1 MKGNGKSLQAA
12 LIVFVFI
19 AFAVL
24 FMAGIRGRARLE
36 TDLDEYMPS
45 DHPAFVYS
53 DEAEERFGIED
64 AILIAVEHPD
74 TVYNPGTL
82 GKIRDITGSLADQFP
97 EIEEDSITSLY
108 TAENITADEWGLTV
122 RPFYDEV
129 PQSPEELRALERAVS
144 GNRMVQGKLVS
155 DDGRS
160 SLIIAEISDDS
171 FSPDFYKR
179 LQAFAKEQNGP
190 ETVHIAGRPV
200 VEGEMTRL
208 GPKDMARMAPLV
220 FGIMIVLLLIIMRSV
235 RSTVINMS
243 IVTIGTL
250 SAFGGM
256 AWLGIPVYTV
266 SIMIPVML
274 IAIGVADGI
283 HINNTIQS
291 FVREEPG
298 IDGETLIARTMKDM
312 KRPVIMTSLTTAV
325 GFLSL
330 VTSEVLP
337 VRYFGLFTAVGV
349 LVEMAGALLL
359 FSASIRLFGVPPL
372 SKRKAIVSGDS
383 ASRRMETATRYTS
396 FLFARS
402 SVIAIVSVVILA
414 LFATGA
420 GRVWIDTSFLANFQR
435 DSDIVRT
442 DAFVNEH
449 FGGTSTL
456 NVVFSAR
463 DADAFK
469 DPEVLRL
476 VSTMQHDIEQDPVVG
491 KSFALTDYI
500 QRMNRV
506 MHEDSPEYDT
516 IPDDRD
522 MIAQYLLLYEMSGD
536 PENLDRVVDYD
547 YREANLAFQLKSDSS
562 ARMKTIVDRVE
573 TYADGFEK
581 AGITIRYAGSG
592 YKSLV
597 FSGLLLKG
605 QISGLFISFLIIF
618 LLISAMFKNIVIGL
632 VGSIPIGFTAIVNFG
647 TMGLAGIP
655 LSSSTAII
663 SGIAIGIGVDYAI
676 HFIERYLHERSAG
689 ETVDAAARNTV
700 AFTGRS
706 IIHNALAVIGGFAV
720 LLTSLF
726 PPNRHVGALVALNM
740 GTTALVT
747 LTVFVVILCAF
758 DRKGRISLKK
768 TEGGSK

>member
-1 MKGNGKSLQAA
+1 MHGNGNKMKAA
-12 LIVFVFI
+12 LVVIGFA
-19 AFAVL
+19 AFAVF
-24 FMAGIRGRARLE
+24 FMVGIKSRVRLE
-36 TDLDEYMPS
+36 TDLDKYMPS

-53 DEAEERFGIED
+53 DEAEELFGIED
-64 AILIAVEHPD
+64 AVLIAVEHPD

-82 GKIRDITGSLADQFP
+82 EKIRDITRSLPEAFP
-97 EIEEDSITSLY
+97 EIDLDAITSLN

-122 RPFYDEV
+122 ESFYDDV
-129 PQSPEELRALERAVS
+129 PESADAMAALEQAVS
-144 GNRMVQGKLVS
+144 GNSMIQGKLVS
-155 DDGRS
+155 NDGRS
-160 SLIIAEISDDS
+160 SLIIAEIADDA
-171 FSPDFYKR
+171 FSPDFYRR
-179 LQAFAKEQNGP
+179 LQAFADEQSGP
-190 ETVHIAGRPV
+190 ETIHIAGRPV

-220 FGIMIVLLLIIMRSV
+220 FGIMIVLLLIIMRSF
-235 RSTVINMS
+235 RSTAINMG

-250 SAFGGM
+250 AAFGGM

-283 HINNTIQS
+283 HLHNTIQS
-291 FVREEPG
+291 FVREDPG
-298 IDGETLIARTMKDM
+298 IDRETLISRTMKEM
-312 KRPVIMTSLTTAV
+312 MRPVIMTSITTAV

-330 VTSEVLP
+330 MTSEVLP
-337 VRYFGLFTAVGV
+337 VRYFGMFTAAGV

-359 FSASIRLFGVPPL
+359 FPASIRLFGVPRPG
-372 SKRKAIVSGDS
+372 KQKNAAPGKTI
-383 ASRRMETATRYTS
+383 SRGSTGATRYTS
-396 FLFARS
+396 FLFTRAT
-402 SVIAIVSVVILA
+402 VIVVSGLVVLA
-414 LFATGA
+414 LFAAGA
-420 GRVWIDTSFLANFQR
+420 GKVWIDTSFLANFQK

-442 DAFVNEH
+442 DTFVNEN

-456 NVVFSAR
+456 NVVFSAK
-463 DADAFK
+463 DNESFK
-469 DPEVLRL
+469 DPDVLRL
-476 VSTMQHDIEQDPVVG
+476 VSDLQKDIEEDPVVG
-491 KSFALTDYI
+491 KSFALTDYVR
-500 QRMNRV
+500 RMHRV
-506 MHEDSPEYDT
+506 MHEDRSEYDV

-573 TYADGFEK
+573 TYAVDFDKE
-581 AGITIRYAGSG
+581 GITIRFAGSG

-605 QISGLFISFLIIF
+605 QISGLALSFLVVF
-618 LLISAMFKNIVIGL
+618 LLISIMFRNVFIGL
-632 VGSIPIGFTAIVNFG
+632 AGTIPIAFTAVVNFG
-647 TMGLAGIP
+647 TMGLTGIP

-663 SGIAIGIGVDYAI
+663 SGIAIGIGIDYAI
-676 HFIERYLHERSAG
+676 HFIERYLHERSSG
-689 ETVDAAARNTV
+689 EMIETAASKTV
-700 AFTGRS
+700 AHTGRS
-706 IIHNALAVIGGFAV
+706 ILHNALAVIGGFAV

-747 LTVFVVILCAF
+747 LTIFVVVLSGF
-758 DRKGRISLKK
+758 DRKGKIMAKK
-768 TEGGSK
+768 PEGGSK

>member
-1 MKGNGKSLQAA
+1 MNRRWSKLQAA
-12 LIVFVFI
+12 LVVSAFA
-19 AFAVL
+19 AFAVF
-24 FMAGIRGRARLE
+24 FMVGIKSGARLE

-53 DEAEERFGIED
+53 DESEELFGIED

-74 TVYNPGTL
+74 TVYNSGTL
-82 GKIRDITGSLADQFP
+82 EKIRDIAVSLADRFP
-97 EIEEDSITSLY
+97 EIDEDSITSLY

-122 RPFYDEV
+122 ESFYDEV
-129 PQSPEELRALERAVS
+129 PSSGEALSALERTVR
-144 GNRMVQGKLVS
+144 GNRMIQGKLVS

-160 SLIIAEISDDS
+160 SLIIAEIADDA
-171 FSPDFYKR
+171 FSPDFYSR
-179 LQAFAKEQNGP
+179 LQAFADEQSGP
-190 ETVHIAGRPV
+190 ETIHIAGRPV

-208 GPKDMARMAPLV
+208 GPKDMSRIAPLV

-235 RSTVINMS
+235 RSTAINMI

-250 SAFGGM
+250 AAFGGM

-283 HINNTIQS
+283 HLHNTIQS
-291 FVREEPG
+291 LVREDPA
-298 IDGETLIARTMKDM
+298 IDRETLITKTMKDM
-312 KRPVIMTSLTTAV
+312 TRPVIMTSVTTAV

-330 VTSEVLP
+330 MTSEVLP
-337 VRYFGLFTAVGV
+337 VRYFGLFTAAGV

-359 FSASIRLFGVPPL
+359 FPASIRLLGVPRPAKL
-372 SKRKAIVSGDS
+372 KSAVSAKPESRWIRG
-383 ASRRMETATRYTS
+383 ASRYTS
-396 FLFARS
+396 FLFGRAT
-402 SVIAIVSVVILA
+402 VIVVAGLLLLV
-414 LFATGA
+414 LFAAGA
-420 GRVWIDTSFLANFQR
+420 GRVWIDTSFLANFQK

-456 NVVFSAR
+456 NVIFSAE

-469 DPEVLRL
+469 EPDVLRL
-476 VSTMQHDIEQDPVVG
+476 VSALQKEIETDPVVG
-491 KSFALTDYI
+491 KSFALTDYV
-500 QRMNRV
+500 QRMHRV
-506 MHEDSPEYDT
+506 MHEDDPAYDV
-516 IPDDRD
+516 IPDDRE

-547 YREANLAFQLKSDSS
+547 YKEANLAFQLKTDSS

-573 TYADGFEK
+573 TWADDFGS

-605 QISGLFISFLIIF
+605 QISGLFLSFLIVF
-618 LLISAMFKNIVIGL
+618 LLIAVMFRNILIGL
-632 VGSIPIGFTAIVNFG
+632 VGSIPIAFTAVVNFG
-647 TMGLAGIP
+647 TMGLTGIP

-663 SGIAIGIGVDYAI
+663 SGIAIGIGIDYAI
-676 HFIERYLHERSAG
+676 HFIEHYLHERAQGAS
-689 ETVDAAARNTV
+689 VDAAAAKTV
-700 AFTGRS
+700 AHTGRS
-706 IIHNALAVIGGFAV
+706 ILHNALAVIGGFAV

-747 LTVFVVILCAF
+747 LTLFVVILSGF
-758 DRKGRISLKK
+758 DRKGKIMVKNP
-768 TEGGSK
+768 EGGSR